1 MFLFY
6 SADVIRI
13 LDEVIK
19 VVDEDRSVEDLT
31 QMSTETA
38 ALPHIEHWNHLVT
51 LLRDRT
57 VAAAIILPRLLGVSA
72 LAILA
77 AVMLTPVYL
86 SLRVYGCVSESHL
99 FVSMVILT
107 WIMSRY
113 FKQLLSPNQ
122 DTRFLG
128 DLRHSRTAQGEH
140 QGMTDPDSHDGEST
154 PGGQGV
160 ETMHSEGGGD
170 ARTSNA
176 TSQG

>member
-6 SADVIRI
+6 SADVIKI

-19 VVDEDRSVEDLT
+19 VVDEDLSVEDLK
-31 QMSTETA
+31 STEAA
-38 ALPHIEHWNHLVT
+38 ALPHINHLVT
-51 LLRDRT
+51 LLCDRT
-57 VAAAIILPRLLGVSA
+57 VVVVIILPGLLGVSA

-86 SLRVYGCVSESHL
+86 SLRMYGCVSERYL

-128 DLRHSRTAQGEH
+128 DLRRSRTAQDEH
-140 QGMTDPDSHDGEST
+140 QGMTGPDSHDGEST

-176 TSQG
+176 TSRG